1 MADMKNITV
10 SVEDDVYANA
20 RRKAAEKNVSVSHLV
35 AEYLRSLSREDELR
49 AERQRLLE
57 DAFQRADART
67 DRVIAEPF
75 HRSELCDSDFR

>member
-67 DRVIAEPF
+67 DRVSAEPF
-75 HRSELCDSDFR
+75 HRSELYDSDFR